1 MNSTKP
7 KFPNVHVK
15 FSDSNGNVFV
25 LIGNTMTAMRRCGI
39 DEDAITAFKKEA
51 ESGDY
56 DHAIQTAMAYVE
68 VD

>member
-1 MNSTKP
+1 
-7 KFPNVHVK
+7 
-15 FSDSNGNVFV
+15 
-25 LIGNTMTAMRRCGI
+25 MTAMRRCGI
-39 DEDAITAFKKEA
+39 DEDAITEFKKEA